1 MKYKLMI
8 FDIDGVFT
16 DGGMYY
22 GPHAE
27 VWRKFNTKDGLGI
40 ALLKFAG
47 ITPIII
53 TGKNSNSVSKRA
65 KELHINY
72 VYQGI
77 KNKQKKLMQI
87 VQKFKVEPSEVI
99 YMGDDWNDFPA
110 LEMVGLP
117 ICVNSA
123 PDEIK
128 KICKFIPAR
137 EGGNGAVRE
146 AIEYILKKEGIYK
159 EAVEKFLLNLKRL
172 EE

>member
-1 MKYKLMI
+1 
-8 FDIDGVFT
+8 
-16 DGGMYY
+16 
-22 GPHAE
+22 
-27 VWRKFNTKDGLGI
+27 
-40 ALLKFAG
+40 
-47 ITPIII
+47 
-53 TGKNSNSVSKRA
+53 
-65 KELHINY
+65 
-72 VYQGI
+72 
-77 KNKQKKLMQI
+77 MQI